1 MIFRENR
8 TIVSENEGGWPAVY
22 VGRGNVR
29 FIQCQFIENSHT
41 SDWAQVNGG
50 VVSVNDWNHSGEIIF
65 DQCLFK
71 NNLAETKN
79 TNNNYGA
86 AMGSAIYWGNGKG
99 KITNSI
105 FESNRGKTAKDGV
118 QGVIFVN
125 SLSHNNTD
133 GHLDIINNT
142 FYGNSADAPG
152 GYSTVFW
159 MNLYEGGDVS
169 FFNNIIWN
177 NSADGVI
184 QITGAENGNLNF
196 GYNNVQSLDQI
207 PDFDNF
213 NTENNISVNPGF
225 VDIEK
230 SGSYDFRLS
239 DKSPLIGKG
248 TTSFYSINAPK
259 NDYRG
264 NSRPSPSGSNPDL
277 GAHENSL
284 SVSPYPSQVTNLHF
298 TPGSETIDLH
308 WSANSEKDIDK

>member
-1 MIFRENR
+1 MCIRDSNKGHHFNIGGDLNVLIKNLTLSRGDFGSSNNTNGSSVSIQSNEAVEFNNVIFRENR

-125 SLSHNNTD
+125 
-133 GHLDIINNT
+133 
-142 FYGNSADAPG
+142 
-152 GYSTVFW
+152 
-159 MNLYEGGDVS
+159 
-169 FFNNIIWN
+169 
-177 NSADGVI
+177 
-184 QITGAENGNLNF
+184 
-196 GYNNVQSLDQI
+196 
-207 PDFDNF
+207 
-213 NTENNISVNPGF
+213 
-225 VDIEK
+225 
-230 SGSYDFRLS
+230 RLS
-239 DKSPLIGKG
+239 LIH
-248 TTSFYSINAPK
+248 I
-259 NDYRG
+259 
-264 NSRPSPSGSNPDL
+264 
-277 GAHENSL
+277 
-284 SVSPYPSQVTNLHF
+284 
-298 TPGSETIDLH
+298 
-308 WSANSEKDIDK
+308 